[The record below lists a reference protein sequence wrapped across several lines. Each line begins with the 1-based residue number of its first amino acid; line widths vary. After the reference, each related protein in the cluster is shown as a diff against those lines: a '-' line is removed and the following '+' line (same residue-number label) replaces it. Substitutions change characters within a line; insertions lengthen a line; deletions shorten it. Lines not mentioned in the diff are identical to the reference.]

1 MTLQQQL
8 ENFTNIIDQVL
19 HYHFETAQCIGG
31 WVSEPD
37 RIVVITLSKRYTASQ
52 DVKRD
57 VMRQLRGI
65 QVDACECAFIFRKM
79 KAQDRVVNMVKGY

>member
-19 HYHFETAQCIGG
+19 HYHFETAKCVGG

-37 RIVVITLSKRYTASQ
+37 SIVVITLSKRYTASP

-65 QVDACECAFIFRKM
+65 KVDACECAFILRKM
-79 KAQDRVVNMVKGY
+79 TNRDNVVNMVNGF